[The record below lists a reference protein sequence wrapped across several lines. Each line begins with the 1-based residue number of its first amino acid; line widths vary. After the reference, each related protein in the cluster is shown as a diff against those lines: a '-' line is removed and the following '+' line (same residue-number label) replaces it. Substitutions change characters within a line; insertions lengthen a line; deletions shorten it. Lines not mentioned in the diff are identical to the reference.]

1 MRLTARRKQ
10 YMLGTGRSE
19 YAVVSEPAVSAAW
32 KEFTAAQKRYVC
44 DQAAAGWC
52 GTPCPWWLRLDVA
65 AHTVTAWR
73 ALDADGQST
82 AAVVGGQQ
90 HAPKDWVSGPEGRDL
105 DGWNDLSAAE
115 QGAQKR
121 TWEPCVRWLRGGE
134 GNGAASWRAMKP
146 ELRKGAKISK
156 GRAKAPYSWQRPEGA
171 LEGIAWKDMSGPEQK
186 SCTIMRGGKEP
197 PLCRRCAAAAAAA
210 QRAANRSCSRF
221 SSSSPWIVSANRCPP
236 PCAAMLDC
244 PDGWAIDGSEAHTA
258 AVWLELGEEQQK
270 LEVCTFKACARWL
283 RGSAAGDLRTQSVWR
298 DLTFAERK
306 AKAIKPGR
314 TTEPTEYTGGPTGVL
329 WPEMYTRG
337 GSQGLILTDFT
348 SYKRTFSG
356 MIDN

>member
-1 MRLTARRKQ
+1 MADTQMRLTARRKQ

-52 GTPCPWWLRLDVA
+52 GTPCPRWLRLDVA

-236 PCAAMLDC
+236 LAQPCWTALTAGL
-244 PDGWAIDGSEAHTA
+244 STEA
-258 AVWLELGEEQQK
+258 K
-270 LEVCTFKACARWL
+270 LTQL
-283 RGSAAGDLRTQSVWR
+283 RCG
-298 DLTFAERK
+298 
-306 AKAIKPGR
+306 
-314 TTEPTEYTGGPTGVL
+314 
-329 WPEMYTRG
+329 
-337 GSQGLILTDFT
+337 
-348 SYKRTFSG
+348 
-356 MIDN
+356 